1 MYYLTKAGVK
11 FLNEVKSSV
20 EHEAAIRAKKTK
32 DEKEYQDWRASE
44 GKPRTPM
51 QDKDNPDTKMM
62 KALAPENF
70 PPYRVDKHSPEQYGQ
85 RAGIKAGDLRHQ
97 RLKKIASETWL
108 NRIPRKVGKAIRK
121 AEIAIRIP
129 HSGLTVVGPGTGR
142 GN

>member
-32 DEKEYQDWRASE
+32 ETKAFQDRMGARGIPTRRSQF
-44 GKPRTPM
+44 PDAIA
-51 QDKDNPDTKMM
+51 DKAKYPEDYPPHTTDPD
-62 KALAPENF
+62 
-70 PPYRVDKHSPEQYGQ
+70 SPEQVGQ
-85 RAGIKAGDLRHQ
+85 RAGTVAGDLRHQ